1 MCHHLRLIHMAKERV
16 LLVPVVV
23 GQQEMRLKRKMMV
36 VMVMMVRRGKKYLMC
51 KKSILLTMCTW
62 EVQFFGCP
70 RIWIGWRK
78 SATRAKQF

>member
-1 MCHHLRLIHMAKERV
+1 MCHHLGLILMAKERA

-23 GQQEMRLKRKMMV
+23 GQQEMRLKRKMM
-36 VMVMMVRRGKKYLMC
+36 MVMMVRRRKKYLIF

-62 EVQFFGCP
+62 EAQFFGCP

-78 SATRAKQF
+78 SATRAKQI